1 MKNRRNALPVNTS
14 RNDRIPILGMNRDHR
29 EQRRRVSCVEYR
41 PFTTLSMVKEE
52 EKARRIST
60 GTDYEL
66 GHLSMGKKY
75 DNKQFLNIDE
85 NTNQKTSP
93 SSSTNV
99 SSLSSSSIAAS
110 SHECIEDLES
120 PPEYWNF
127 HEESDYVDEFF
138 LFSEDVLNVDFDTVC
153 QELARFS
160 PDMENNLDRGEH
172 SMSCLKVAKAS
183 EERNTLWIYRG
194 RNYMILHSLF
204 IFMEYQ

>member
-29 EQRRRVSCVEYR
+29 EQRRRVSCLEYR

-75 DNKQFLNIDE
+75 DNKQLLNIDE

-93 SSSTNV
+93 SSTTYLSA
-99 SSLSSSSIAAS
+99 LSSSSIAAS
-110 SHECIEDLES
+110 SQEHIKELLNEPES
-120 PPEYWNF
+120 PPEYLNF
-127 HEESDYVDEFF
+127 NEESDSVDEFF
-138 LFSEDVLNVDFDTVC
+138 LFSEDVLNEDFDTVC

-160 PDMENNLDRGEH
+160 PDMENILESFEHNL
-172 SMSCLKVAKAS
+172 SCLKLAKAS
-183 EERNTLWIYRG
+183 EKWNTLWIYRG
-194 RNYMILHSLF
+194 KDYRR
-204 IFMEYQ
+204 